1 MKTQN
6 HSDLVLR
13 ETHSEIEINGE
24 RYRKVEAISA
34 TDSLI
39 RTYSAGVHVGQVIA
53 GEGREVTLAP
63 GAVRIWRWR
72 GARTLTE
79 LATEGCHSAEQS
91 GYTRVSAP
99 SPGTITLT
107 EAIEILAVTTTA
119 SESIR
124 SAGWAE

>member
-1 MKTQN
+1 MTTQN
-6 HSDLVLR
+6 
-13 ETHSEIEINGE
+13 HSEIEINGE

-53 GEGREVTLAP
+53 RDGREVTLAP
-63 GAVRIWRWR
+63 GSVRIWRWR

-79 LATEGCHSAEQS
+79 LATSGCDSAKKS
-91 GYTRVSAP
+91 SYTRVSAP
-99 SPGTITLT
+99 SSGTVVLT
-107 EAIEILAVTTTA
+107 EAIEILEVTATA

-124 SAGWAE
+124 SAGWSE

>member
-1 MKTQN
+1 MTTQN
-6 HSDLVLR
+6 
-13 ETHSEIEINGE
+13 HSEIEINGE

-53 GEGREVTLAP
+53 RDGREVTLAP
-63 GAVRIWRWR
+63 GSVRIWRWR

-79 LATEGCHSAEQS
+79 LATTGCHSAEQS

-99 SPGTITLT
+99 SQGTVVLT
-107 EAIEILAVTTTA
+107 EAIEIIEVTTTA
-119 SESIR
+119 SASIR

>member
-1 MKTQN
+1 VKTQN
-6 HSDLVLR
+6 HSDL
-13 ETHSEIEINGE
+13 EIEINGE
-24 RYRKVEAISA
+24 RYRKVEAMSS

-53 GEGREVTLAP
+53 RDGREVTLAP

-79 LATEGCHSAEQS
+79 LATEGCHSAEKS

-107 EAIEILAVTTTA
+107 EAIEIIAVTSTA
-119 SESIR
+119 SSSIR
-124 SAGWAE
+124 AAGWAE